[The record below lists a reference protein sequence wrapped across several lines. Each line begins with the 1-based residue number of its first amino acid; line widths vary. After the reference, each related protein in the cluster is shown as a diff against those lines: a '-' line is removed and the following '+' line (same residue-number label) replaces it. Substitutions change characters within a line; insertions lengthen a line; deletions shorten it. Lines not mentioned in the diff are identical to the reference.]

1 MKDLPKKEIKGLKN
15 KIDRGAELNK
25 RMKEDEKELKLL
37 KAFLK
42 EKAKKK
48 KVKLLMG
55 RTGIVSFTNG
65 TDTSVEFSTLWSKV
79 IGDIMESLCDDLELT
94 TQKNKIED
102 MTNLIHEY
110 NGIIRNKI
118 GGLVKADIT
127 AIRKEKLEVVID
139 EEDVPY
145 KSVSFKIQ

>member
-102 MTNLIHEY
+102 MTNLIHKY